1 MNLDRIKNTFFKYFK
16 IWWFPIVSYIIPF
29 IIFLLGEGLQS
40 DDIIDISLIIFF
52 INILGNLISAIVQ
65 IFIKKWYFLIPQ
77 ILISGFLFV
86 FVSIIFTFSP
96 PDYYG
101 ANKEIPENLEI
112 YEPIETKPTESEL
125 EDYDLILASS
135 FQPGIYNYYTDFQP
149 TEIGSFYI
157 KAFEVTSN
165 DHLSADRM
173 KIRSKVKVENL
184 EPKLYLGEFSI
195 YEGSW
200 GDKYGARIEL
210 WFEPLNGKKD
220 YKIAERN
227 YVVEGWMR

>member
-1 MNLDRIKNTFFKYFK
+1 MNFDKIKNIIFIYFK
-16 IWWFPIVSYIIPF
+16 VWWIPIVSYIIPF
-29 IIFLLGEGLQS
+29 FIFLFGEALKS
-40 DDIIDISLIIFF
+40 NKIIDISLSIFF
-52 INILGNLISAIVQ
+52 VNILGNIISAIVQ
-65 IFIKKWYFLIPQ
+65 VFIKKWYCLIPQ
-77 ILISGFLFV
+77 ILITGLLFA

-101 ANKEIPENLEI
+101 ANKVIPQNLEI
-112 YEPIETKPTESEL
+112 YEPIDTEPTESEL
-125 EDYDLILASS
+125 ENFDLILASS

-165 DHLSADRM
+165 DPLSAERM

-184 EPKLYLGEFSI
+184 ERKLYLGEFSI

-210 WFEPLNGKKD
+210 WFEPLNGNKD
-220 YKIAERN
+220 YKITERN

>member
-1 MNLDRIKNTFFKYFK
+1 MNLEKIKNTIFKYFK
-16 IWWFPIVSYIIPF
+16 VWWIPIVSYIIPF
-29 IIFLLGEGLQS
+29 FIFLLGEGLKS
-40 DDIIDISLIIFF
+40 DNIIDISLIIFF
-52 INILGNLISAIVQ
+52 INILGNIISAIVQ
-65 IFIKKWYFLIPQ
+65 IFIKKWYYLIPQ
-77 ILISGFLFV
+77 ILISALLFV

-101 ANKEIPENLEI
+101 ANKVIPENLEI
-112 YEPIETKPTESEL
+112 YEPIETEPTENEL
-125 EDYDLILASS
+125 ENFDLILASS

-165 DHLSADRM
+165 DHLSAERM
-173 KIRSKVKVENL
+173 KNRSKVKVENL

-210 WFEPLNGKKD
+210 WYEPLNGNKD
-220 YKIAERN
+220 FKITERN

>member
-1 MNLDRIKNTFFKYFK
+1 MNLEKIKNTFYKYFK
-16 IWWFPIVSYIIPF
+16 VWWIPIIFYLIPF
-29 IIFLLGEGLQS
+29 FIFLLGTAFKS
-40 DDIIDISLIIFF
+40 DLIIDISLNIFF

-65 IFIKKWYFLIPQ
+65 IFIKKWYYLIPQ
-77 ILISGFLFV
+77 ILISGLLFV
-86 FVSIIFTFSP
+86 FVSIIFTFSS

-101 ANKEIPENLEI
+101 ANKVIPENLEI
-112 YEPIETKPTESEL
+112 SEPIETEPTEDEL
-125 EDYDLILASS
+125 ENFDLILASS

-165 DHLSADRM
+165 DHLSEETM

-184 EPKLYLGEFSI
+184 EPKLYLGKFSI

-220 YKIAERN
+220 YKITERN

>member
-1 MNLDRIKNTFFKYFK
+1 MNLEKIKNTFYKYFK
-16 IWWFPIVSYIIPF
+16 IWWIPIICYLIPF
-29 IIFLLGEGLQS
+29 LIFILGLAFRS
-40 DDIIDISLIIFF
+40 DTFINLSLIFF
-52 INILGNLISAIVQ
+52 FVNILGNLISAIVQ
-65 IFIKKWYFLIPQ
+65 VFIKKWYYLIPQ
-77 ILISGFLFV
+77 IFISGFLF
-86 FVSIIFTFSP
+86 FYVSIIFMYSP

-101 ANKEIPENLEI
+101 AHKEIPENIEI
-112 YEPIETKPTESEL
+112 YEPIETEPTEKEL
-125 EDYDLILASS
+125 ENFDLILASS

-165 DHLSADRM
+165 DHLSAERM
-173 KIRSKVKVENL
+173 KNRSKVKVESL
-184 EPKLYLGEFSI
+184 EPKLYFAEFSI

-210 WFEPLNGKKD
+210 WFEPLNGNKD
-220 YKIAERN
+220 YKVTERN

>member
-1 MNLDRIKNTFFKYFK
+1 MNLEKIKSTIFKYFK
-16 IWWFPIVSYIIPF
+16 VWWIPIVSYIIPF
-29 IIFLLGEGLQS
+29 FIFLLGEGLKS
-40 DDIIDISLIIFF
+40 DNIIDISLIIFF
-52 INILGNLISAIVQ
+52 INILGNIISAIVQ
-65 IFIKKWYFLIPQ
+65 IFIKKWYYLIPQ
-77 ILISGFLFV
+77 ILISGLLFV

-101 ANKEIPENLEI
+101 ANKVIPENLEI
-112 YEPIETKPTESEL
+112 YEPIETEPTKNEL
-125 EDYDLILASS
+125 ENFDLILASS
-135 FQPGIYNYYTDFQP
+135 FQPGIYNYYTDYQP

-165 DHLSADRM
+165 DHLSAKRM
-173 KIRSKVKVENL
+173 KNRSKVKVEKL

-210 WFEPLNGKKD
+210 WFEPLNGNKD
-220 YKIAERN
+220 FKITERN

>member
-1 MNLDRIKNTFFKYFK
+1 MNLDKIKNTFFTYFK
-16 IWWFPIVSYIIPF
+16 IWWIPIVSYLIPF
-29 IIFLLGEGLQS
+29 IIFLLGEGLKS

-65 IFIKKWYFLIPQ
+65 IFIKKWYYLIPQ
-77 ILISGFLFV
+77 ILISGLLFV
-86 FVSIIFTFSP
+86 YVSIIFTFSP

-112 YEPIETKPTESEL
+112 YEPIETEPTETEL
-125 EDYDLILASS
+125 ENFDLILASS

-149 TEIGSFYI
+149 TEIGSYYI
-157 KAFEVTSN
+157 KVFEVTSN
-165 DHLSADRM
+165 DHLSAERM
-173 KIRSKVKVENL
+173 KNRSKVKVENL
-184 EPKLYLGEFSI
+184 KPKLYLGRFSI

-210 WFEPLNGKKD
+210 WFEPLNGNKD
-220 YKIAERN
+220 YKITERN
-227 YVVEGWMR
+227 YIVEGWER

>member
-1 MNLDRIKNTFFKYFK
+1 MNIKKIKNTFFKYFK
-16 IWWFPIVSYIIPF
+16 VWWIPIVSYLIPF
-29 IIFLLGEGLQS
+29 IVFLIGEVLKS
-40 DDIIDISLIIFF
+40 DLVIDISLILFF
-52 INILGNLISAIVQ
+52 ANILGNIISAIVQ

-101 ANKEIPENLEI
+101 ANKEIPKDIEI
-112 YEPIETKPTESEL
+112 YEPVETEPTENDFGEF
-125 EDYDLILASS
+125 DLILASS
-135 FQPGIYNYYTDFQP
+135 FQPGIYNYFTDYKP
-149 TEIGSFYI
+149 TEKGFFYI

-173 KIRSKVKVENL
+173 KIRSKVKVETL
-184 EPKLYLGEFSI
+184 EPKLYSGEFTI

-210 WFEPLNGKKD
+210 WFEPSNGNKD
-220 YKIAERN
+220 FKITERN

>member
-1 MNLDRIKNTFFKYFK
+1 MNLEKIKNTFYKYFK
-16 IWWFPIVSYIIPF
+16 VWWIPIVSFIIPF
-29 IIFLLGEGLQS
+29 FIFLLGEGLKS
-40 DDIIDISLIIFF
+40 DKIIDISLIVFF
-52 INILGNLISAIVQ
+52 VNILGNIISAIVQ
-65 IFIKKWYFLIPQ
+65 IFIKKWYYLIPQ
-77 ILISGFLFV
+77 ILISGLLFV

-101 ANKEIPENLEI
+101 ANKEIPKNLEI
-112 YEPIETKPTESEL
+112 YEPIDTEPTESEL
-125 EDYDLILASS
+125 ENFDLILAS
-135 FQPGIYNYYTDFQP
+135 FRQPGIYSYYTDFQP

-165 DHLSADRM
+165 DNLSAKRM
-173 KIRSKVKVENL
+173 KHRSKLKVENL

-210 WFEPLNGKKD
+210 WFEPINGKKD
-220 YKIAERN
+220 YKITERN

>member
-1 MNLDRIKNTFFKYFK
+1 MNLEKIKSTIFKYFK
-16 IWWFPIVSYIIPF
+16 IWWIPIVSYIIPF
-29 IIFLLGEGLQS
+29 FIFLLGEGLKN
-40 DDIIDISLIIFF
+40 DNIIDISLIIFF
-52 INILGNLISAIVQ
+52 INILGTIISAIVQ
-65 IFIKKWYFLIPQ
+65 IFIKKWYYLIPQ
-77 ILISGFLFV
+77 VLISGLLFV
-86 FVSIIFTFSP
+86 FVSTIFTLSP
-96 PDYYG
+96 PEYYG
-101 ANKEIPENLEI
+101 ANKVIPENLEI
-112 YEPIETKPTESEL
+112 YEPIETEPTENEL
-125 EDYDLILASS
+125 ENFDLILASS

-165 DHLSADRM
+165 DHLSAERM
-173 KIRSKVKVENL
+173 KKRSKVKVENL

-210 WFEPLNGKKD
+210 WFEPINGNKD
-220 YKIAERN
+220 YKITERN

>member
-1 MNLDRIKNTFFKYFK
+1 MSLGKVKNIFFKYFK
-16 IWWFPIVSYIIPF
+16 VWWIPILLYLIPLMAF
-29 IIFLLGEGLQS
+29 QLGEVLKS
-40 DDIIDISLIIFF
+40 DSIINFSLMLFFLNIIG
-52 INILGNLISAIVQ
+52 NIVSAIVQ
-65 IFIKKWYFLIPQ
+65 IVIKKWYFLIPQ

-101 ANKEIPENLEI
+101 VNKEIPKDIEI
-112 YEPIETKPTESEL
+112 YEPLEKEPTEN
-125 EDYDLILASS
+125 DFGKFDLVLASS
-135 FQPGIYNYYTDFQP
+135 FQPGIYIYFTNYKS
-149 TEIGSFYI
+149 TEKGNFYI

-173 KIRSKVKVENL
+173 KIKSKVNVENL
-184 EPKLYLGEFSI
+184 ESKLYSGEIMI

-210 WFEPLNGKKD
+210 WFEPLNGSKD
-220 YKIAERN
+220 YKITERN
-227 YVVEGWMR
+227 YIVEGWMR